1 MKNRSKTDIVA
12 AILQA
17 AAANGNNL
25 VGKSRI
31 MYEAYLSWSQ
41 LEEYLSLLIAK
52 DLIEYQKESHVYRT
66 TEKGNHLLRLYNQ
79 LNELIIVQDQIRKVK
94 VR

>member
-12 AILQA
+12 AILRA
-17 AAANGNNL
+17 AVNGNNL

-79 LNELIIVQDQIRKVK
+79 LNELIIVQDQIRKIK

>member
-12 AILQA
+12 AILQ

-41 LEEYLSLLIAK
+41 LEEYLSLLISK

-79 LNELIIVQDQIRKVK
+79 LNELIIVQDQIRKIK

>member
-79 LNELIIVQDQIRKVK
+79 LNELIIVQDQIRKIK